1 MFFLDRFNEFF
12 IFVMQNQKIVKIVN
26 ALMFVFFKIRH
37 VLKTILT
44 LIIFFLLITAWAL
57 ICNSAY

>member
-12 IFVMQNQKIVKIVN
+12 IFVMQNQKIVN

-57 ICNSAY
+57 ICNRAY